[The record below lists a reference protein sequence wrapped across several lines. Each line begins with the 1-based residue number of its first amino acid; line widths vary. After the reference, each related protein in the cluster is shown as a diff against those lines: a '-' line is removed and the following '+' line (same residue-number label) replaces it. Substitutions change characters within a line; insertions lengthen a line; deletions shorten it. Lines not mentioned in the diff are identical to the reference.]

1 MEYLS
6 RIIEAGPNGIEEA
19 AGLIAK
25 GGLVAY
31 PTDTVYG
38 LGCDPFNPDA
48 VSRLIGAKGERN
60 KPLPVLVAGIEAAD
74 EIAVVTE
81 VAARLAQRF
90 WPGPLTIVLRKRENL
105 PRIVTAGE
113 DTVGVRAPDHAVAA
127 ALIQRSGNALIGTS
141 ANITGRKPCISGEE
155 VLGQLENRI
164 DAILV
169 GGQKPSGK
177 ESTVVRLE
185 GKGFTIL
192 RRGPIPLHEIKK
204 VISL

>member
-1 MEYLS
+1 MS
-6 RIIEAGPNGIEEA
+6 RIIEASPDGIQEA

-48 VSRLIGAKGERN
+48 VSRLIGAKAERN

-141 ANITGRKPCISGEE
+141 ANITGQKSCASGEE
-155 VLGQLENRI
+155 VLRQLENRI

-169 GGQKPSGK
+169 GGEKPSGK
-177 ESTVVRLE
+177 ESTIVRLE
-185 GKGFTIL
+185 RKSFTIL

-204 VISL
+204 VISP